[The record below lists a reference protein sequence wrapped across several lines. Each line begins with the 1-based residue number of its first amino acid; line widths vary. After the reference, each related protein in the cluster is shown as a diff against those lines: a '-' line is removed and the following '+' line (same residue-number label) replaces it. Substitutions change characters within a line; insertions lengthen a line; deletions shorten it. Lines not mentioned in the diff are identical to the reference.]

1 LFLVKIFNPKATT
14 REPRI
19 ETQDPN
25 PLPAEFALPV
35 FAGGARWL
43 HGRSLPG
50 YGGGVADFPFCQKD
64 LSMSDSVDIDYKSLR
79 INGIYQQNAAG
90 DLMVRAKL
98 PAGVLSAAQ
107 AAVLSDLAGELAGGV
122 LHLTCRGNV
131 EIHGLRGKHLP
142 QVFRRFHAVG
152 LTTRGAAGGAVRG
165 ISCSIAGPGRF
176 ARIQFLARC
185 LHEHFTG
192 NPHFEG
198 LPKKIKIA
206 VENGYQGARHL
217 CQDLALVYLGRE
229 GKRELCDVWA
239 AGGLG
244 RQPQEGF
251 LLAGRVPFERLL
263 PLIEGVVRV
272 YQQHAPP
279 GKRLKHLLN
288 EIGERRFRAL
298 LAEQTAG
305 TTPKPLAS
313 PLDDQLGEAIAPG
326 TCGWIELPVLAGQLP
341 AADLRRAADISA
353 ALGDG
358 FLAVSREQ
366 NLLVSL
372 GAGVEAAPLREALQQ
387 AGLLMPEPPL
397 QCRVCPGSHA
407 CPKGLVPT
415 RDLARRL
422 DGVLGERGR
431 SLNWAISGCPNGC
444 SQPQLAD
451 YGIVGVRKET
461 ENQEARYDLLR
472 RDGEGFG
479 GVLQSGLTLDDLLE
493 AVQAVG

>member
-1 LFLVKIFNPKATT
+1 
-14 REPRI
+14 
-19 ETQDPN
+19 
-25 PLPAEFALPV
+25 
-35 FAGGARWL
+35 
-43 HGRSLPG
+43 
-50 YGGGVADFPFCQKD
+50 
-64 LSMSDSVDIDYKSLR
+64 MSDGVDIDYKSLK
-79 INGIYQQNAAG
+79 INGIYQQKAAG

-98 PAGVLSAAQ
+98 PAGVLSAPQ
-107 AAVLSDLAGELAGGV
+107 AFVFSDLAEESAGGM

-131 EIHGLRGKHLP
+131 EIHGLRGEHLA

-165 ISCSIAGPGRF
+165 ISCSTVGPGSF
-176 ARIQFLARC
+176 ARIQFLVRR
-185 LHEHFTG
+185 LHEYFTG

-206 VENGYQGARHL
+206 VENGCQGARHL

-229 GKRELCDVWA
+229 GERELCDVWA

-263 PLIEGVVRV
+263 PLVEGVVRV
-272 YQQHAPP
+272 YRQHAPP
-279 GKRLKHLLN
+279 GKRLKHLLA
-288 EIGERRFRAL
+288 EIGEQQFRAL

-305 TTPKPLAS
+305 TALRPLDS

-326 TCGWIELPVLAGQLP
+326 TCGWIELPIFSGQLT

-353 ALGDG
+353 DLGDG

-372 GAGVEAAPLREALQQ
+372 GAGVEAAPLREALRQ
-387 AGLLMPEPPL
+387 AGLLKSEPAL

-422 DGVLGERGR
+422 AGVLGEKGQ
-431 SLNWAISGCPNGC
+431 SLSWAISGCPNSC

-479 GVLQSGLTLDDLLE
+479 RLLHAGLSGDELLE
-493 AVQAVG
+493 SLKAVG

>member
-1 LFLVKIFNPKATT
+1 
-14 REPRI
+14 
-19 ETQDPN
+19 
-25 PLPAEFALPV
+25 
-35 FAGGARWL
+35 
-43 HGRSLPG
+43 
-50 YGGGVADFPFCQKD
+50 
-64 LSMSDSVDIDYKSLR
+64 MSDSIDIDYKSLK
-79 INGIYQQNAAG
+79 INGVYQQNPAG

-98 PAGVLSAAQ
+98 PAGVLSAPQ
-107 AAVLSDLAGELAGGV
+107 AAALSELAEGLTNGM

-131 EIHGLRGKHLP
+131 EIHGLRGEHLP
-142 QVFRRFHAVG
+142 QVFRRFNAVG
-152 LTTRGAAGGAVRG
+152 LTTRGACGGAVRG
-165 ISCSIAGPGRF
+165 IACSIGGPGSF
-176 ARIQFLARC
+176 ARIQLLVRR

-198 LPKKIKIA
+198 LPKKFKMA

-217 CQDLALVYLGRE
+217 CQDLVLVYLGRE
-229 GKRELCDVWA
+229 GERELCDVWV

-272 YQQHAPP
+272 YRQHAPA
-279 GKRLKHLLN
+279 GKRLKHLLA
-288 EIGERRFRAL
+288 EIGEQQFRAL

-305 TTPKPLAS
+305 TAPKPLAS

-326 TCGWIELPVLAGQLP
+326 TCGWIELPILAGQL
-341 AADLRRAADISA
+341 AAAVLRRAADIA
-353 ALGDG
+353 GDLGDG

-372 GAGVEAAPLREALQQ
+372 GAGVEAAPLRGALQQ
-387 AGLLMPEPPL
+387 AGLLKPEPAL
-397 QCRVCPGSHA
+397 QCRVCPGIHA

-422 DGVLGERGR
+422 DGILGERGR
-431 SLNWAISGCPNGC
+431 SLGWAISGCPNGC

-479 GVLQSGLTLDDLLE
+479 RLLQAGLTGDELLE